1 MASVK
6 AIWIGAAMF
15 GVLYATPAAQAQ
27 VLSIEKTSAG
37 ARLGTAE
44 GVLEIEPWSARIIHV
59 RAFRNPDWKGAYN
72 PAVIGRPE
80 RIAWRLTQSSK
91 AIILTTPAL
100 QVRVDR
106 ATGSLSFCDLAGK
119 VLLQEPAGARSTPTS
134 PQVAQAVR
142 QDFVADGGYFGL
154 GQHPNGLMDYRGSTV
169 HLQQENRDVGI
180 PMLVAQK
187 GYGILW
193 NNASVSDVDVALPT
207 SPQTLSLRS
216 EAGGGIDYDFIYGPS
231 LDGVVAG
238 YRRLTGDAPMMA
250 RWTWGLFQ
258 SKEHYATQQEL
269 LDVAAK
275 YRALNVPIDAVVQD
289 WQYWPQDQ
297 WGSHQFDPARYPDP
311 AGMVKTLHDEHVH
324 VIISVWPRFDLKT
337 DNLAELAAAGAVFE
351 PVYPNVYPKGFG
363 RWYDP
368 YSPTGRDLYWRQ
380 IMKNLGVFGF
390 DGWWLDA
397 SEAELGGQW
406 GEMRNLATAAGPGA
420 LVYNAYPLLHTTG
433 VHDGML
439 RDQPDKRVFIL
450 TRSAYA
456 GQQRNGA
463 ITWSGDTTGN
473 WDFFRQQIPEAL
485 NFSLSG
491 IPYWSADIGGFFGGD
506 PMDAAYAEL
515 FTRWYQFGVF
525 NPMFRV
531 HGTSHPKEIW
541 QFPPDTQKIL
551 LAYDRL
557 RYRLLPYIYSLSWD
571 VTHNQGTMMRPL
583 AMDFQDDAK
592 AASIGDQYMFGKALL
607 VSPVLEKGATTRAV
621 YLPGHSPWYDFWSGA
636 RMAGGQTVSANAG
649 IATIPVF
656 ARAGSILPLGPVV
669 QYADEKS
676 SEPTELRVYPGAN
689 GAFDLYDDAGD
700 GYAYQARQFAVVRI
714 TWNEAKRTLTLAK
727 RQGSFPGMAT
737 QRVFVVTCGRTGV
750 SQASQRVRYIGQP
763 ATVRLA
769 RCR

>member
-1 MASVK
+1 
-6 AIWIGAAMF
+6 
-15 GVLYATPAAQAQ
+15 
-27 VLSIEKTSAG
+27 
-37 ARLGTAE
+37 
-44 GVLEIEPWSARIIHV
+44 
-59 RAFRNPDWKGAYN
+59 
-72 PAVIGRPE
+72 
-80 RIAWRLTQSSK
+80 
-91 AIILTTPAL
+91 
-100 QVRVDR
+100 
-106 ATGSLSFCDLAGK
+106 
-119 VLLQEPAGARSTPTS
+119 
-134 PQVAQAVR
+134 
-142 QDFVADGGYFGL
+142 
-154 GQHPNGLMDYRGSTV
+154 
-169 HLQQENRDVGI
+169 
-180 PMLVAQK
+180 
-187 GYGILW
+187 
-193 NNASVSDVDVALPT
+193 
-207 SPQTLSLRS
+207 
-216 EAGGGIDYDFIYGPS
+216 
-231 LDGVVAG
+231 
-238 YRRLTGDAPMMA
+238 
-250 RWTWGLFQ
+250 
-258 SKEHYATQQEL
+258 
-269 LDVAAK
+269 
-275 YRALNVPIDAVVQD
+275 
-289 WQYWPQDQ
+289 
-297 WGSHQFDPARYPDP
+297 
-311 AGMVKTLHDEHVH
+311 
-324 VIISVWPRFDLKT
+324 
-337 DNLAELAAAGAVFE
+337 
-351 PVYPNVYPKGFG
+351 
-363 RWYDP
+363 
-368 YSPTGRDLYWRQ
+368 
-380 IMKNLGVFGF
+380 
-390 DGWWLDA
+390 
-397 SEAELGGQW
+397 
-406 GEMRNLATAAGPGA
+406 
-420 LVYNAYPLLHTTG
+420 
-433 VHDGML
+433 
-439 RDQPDKRVFIL
+439 
-450 TRSAYA
+450 
-456 GQQRNGA
+456 
-463 ITWSGDTTGN
+463 
-473 WDFFRQQIPEAL
+473 
-485 NFSLSG
+485 
-491 IPYWSADIGGFFGGD
+491 
-506 PMDAAYAEL
+506 MDAAYAEL